1 MGAII
6 LSMQKKLLS
15 KSKFAKQAGVNPSTV
30 TRLCDTL
37 LKAAVVGKQIDA
49 AHPDAV
55 RYLEDRERD
64 QTPAAATGLDPLYE
78 EAVASCNEA
87 GRYSITFVQRKLRIG
102 YNRASKIIKVMRVN
116 GLIPEKGREPVVPTV
131 VINPDEGTINGVQ
144 MAKPRGQ
151 AAVREAK
158 KRQPP
163 PEDRE
168 GTINIPED
176 IQAFVGFTL
185 RELIDKFGTDTRFVD
200 WLSAT
205 QKIEAIN
212 EKRLKNAQTKGE
224 LISRELVK
232 NGVIDTFN
240 AAHLRLLKDGAKS
253 IAAGVISK
261 HAGGA
266 ELSEVEAYVS
276 DILGSFIKPVKGKI
290 TRVLKNVQP

>member
-1 MGAII
+1 
-6 LSMQKKLLS
+6 MQKKILS

-30 TRLCDTL
+30 TRLSNTI

-55 RYLEDRERD
+55 KYLEDRERD

-78 EAVASCNEA
+78 EAVASCNES
-87 GRYSITFVQRKLRIG
+87 GRYSISFIQRKLRVG
-102 YNRASKIIKVMRVN
+102 YNRASKIVGVMRVN
-116 GLIPEKGREPVVPTV
+116 GLIPEKNQAAPTAD
-131 VINPDEGTINGVQ
+131 INPDEGAINGVRTTR
-144 MAKPRGQ
+144 PRGQ
-151 AAVREAK
+151 AAVKNTK

-163 PEDRE
+163 PEERE
-168 GTINIPED
+168 GTIDIPED
-176 IQAFVGFTL
+176 IQAFGDFTL
-185 RELIDKFGTDTRFVD
+185 RELIEKFGTDTRFVD

-224 LISRELVK
+224 LISRDLVK
-232 NGVIDTFN
+232 VGVIDTFN

-290 TRVLKNVQP
+290 ARVLKNAQP

>member
-1 MGAII
+1 M
-6 LSMQKKLLS
+6 
-15 KSKFAKQAGVNPSTV
+15 AGVNPSTV
-30 TRLCDTL
+30 TRLCDTI

-55 RYLEDRERD
+55 KYLEDRERD

-87 GRYSITFVQRKLRIG
+87 GRYSISFVQRKLRIG
-102 YNRASKIIKVMRVN
+102 YNRASKIIEVMRVN
-116 GLIPEKGREPVVPTV
+116 GLIPEKGASPQPPAQAEPVV
-131 VINPDEGTINGVQ
+131 I
-144 MAKPRGQ
+144 KPRGQ
-151 AAVREAK
+151 AAVKEAK
-158 KRQPP
+158 KRLPP
-163 PEDRE
+163 PEERE
-168 GTINIPED
+168 GTIDIPED
-176 IQAFVGFTL
+176 IQAFADFTL
-185 RELIDKFGTDTRFVD
+185 RELIEKFGTDTRFVD

-290 TRVLKNVQP
+290 SRVLKNA

>member
-1 MGAII
+1 MA
-6 LSMQKKLLS
+6 LYS
-15 KSKFAKQAGVNPSTV
+15 V
-30 TRLCDTL
+30 DT
-37 LKAAVVGKQIDA
+37 
-49 AHPDAV
+49 
-55 RYLEDRERD
+55 
-64 QTPAAATGLDPLYE
+64 
-78 EAVASCNEA
+78 
-87 GRYSITFVQRKLRIG
+87 
-102 YNRASKIIKVMRVN
+102 
-116 GLIPEKGREPVVPTV
+116 PVVT
-131 VINPDEGTINGVQ
+131 
-144 MAKPRGQ
+144 KPRGQ
-151 AAVREAK
+151 AAVKEAK
-158 KRQPP
+158 KREPP
-163 PEDRE
+163 PEERE
-168 GTINIPED
+168 GTIDIPED
-176 IQAFVGFTL
+176 IQAFADFTL
-185 RELIDKFGTDTRFVD
+185 RELIEKFGTDTRFVD

-290 TRVLKNVQP
+290 TRVLKNA

>member
-1 MGAII
+1 MRRGEGRAILI
-6 LSMQKKLLS
+6 SMQKLTS
-15 KSKFAKQAGVNPSTV
+15 KSKFAKLAGVNPSTV
-30 TRLCDTL
+30 TRLSDTI
-37 LKAAVVGKQIDA
+37 LKAAIVGKQIDA

-55 RYLEDRERD
+55 KYLEDRERG

-78 EAVASCNEA
+78 EAVKSCAET
-87 GRYSITFVQRKLRIG
+87 GRYSISFVQRKCRIG
-102 YNRASKIIKVMRVN
+102 YNRAARIIEIMRVN
-116 GLIPEKGREPVVPTV
+116 GLIPEKANEVPPPPPAPSTPVVT
-131 VINPDEGTINGVQ
+131 
-144 MAKPRGQ
+144 KPRGQ
-151 AAVREAK
+151 AVVKENK

-168 GTINIPED
+168 GTIDIPED
-176 IQAFVGFTL
+176 IQAFGDFTL
-185 RELIDKFGTDTRFVD
+185 RELIEKFGTDTRFVD

-261 HAGGA
+261 HAAGA

-290 TRVLKNVQP
+290 ARVLKNAEPR